1 MQYTGI
7 LSDEEF
13 VGNTNANGDLSYLRG
28 VQYRLGDI
36 ALDIYGK
43 KLDPN
48 YMRPL
53 FVKKNSF
60 GLYNTIMERQVSD
73 IRAGKRKESPVLCE
87 ESPAQNTME
96 FCHTAPNS
104 AMLQGLKPHAG
115 GTGTSA

>member
-87 ESPAQNTME
+87 ESPAQNTVE
-96 FCHTAPNS
+96 ICHTAPNS